1 MGSVMWRKRPHA
13 AAPSTSA
20 ASITSRGTVCSPARK
35 ITIRVPKLR
44 HTAITTSVGRAS
56 VVESSQPGPS
66 MPTQPSSVLTRP
78 PSSRSRNFH
87 TTETATMLVTTG
99 R

>member
-1 MGSVMWRKRPHA
+1 MWRKRAQP
-13 AAPSTSA
+13 AAPSVSA
-20 ASITSRGTVCSPARK
+20 ASSSSRGTVCSAARK

-44 HTAITTSVGRAS
+44 HTAITTSVGSAS
-56 VVESSQPGPS
+56 VVLSSQPGPS
-66 MPTQPSSVLTRP
+66 MPTQPSTVLTRP